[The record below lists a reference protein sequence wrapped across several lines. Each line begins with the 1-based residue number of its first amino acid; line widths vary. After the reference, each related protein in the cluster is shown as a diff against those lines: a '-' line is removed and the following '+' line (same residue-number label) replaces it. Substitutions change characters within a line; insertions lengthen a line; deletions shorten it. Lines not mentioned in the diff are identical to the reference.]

1 MSLHLMQMHD
11 IVLAVASAPFPTAES
26 TPTVT
31 QSGANSAVQVLKSSR
46 DAGALATKQLS
57 YLWDMFTKS
66 DGLFW
71 LILYKS
77 INPLLVVGFACWAM
91 KAGYDWNVS
100 GSKHMKKEQY
110 LSPFLVAIM
119 VANNGMLMSFGI
131 QATNLIPKNINDGI
145 LNTAIKGVTGRQ
157 VIQQGLAASMAAET
171 FANKT
176 RSCIDQKNKAEC
188 KAQAEKDA
196 QAIAEANNPDG
207 NPINPND
214 LAAGE
219 VLKMES
225 GGIFPNAGAIAMQG
239 IRLGMTAAIIGVLTT
254 LSYASHL
261 VFGLIQTMWA
271 GMGLIFLGLHLIP
284 GAWNLKVFFSG
295 FLGISVA
302 IIFNSAW
309 QVSTSI
315 MLASAAEWDPLI
327 LPLLNGFIG
336 PLASLALAYLGITGA
351 FQLIG
356 NSVGGVA
363 RVIRRK

>member
-1 MSLHLMQMHD
+1 MLHEF
-11 IVLAVASAPFPTAES
+11 IIAIAAAPFSGDAA
-26 TPTVT
+26 PTVN
-31 QSGANSAVQVLKSSR
+31 QGGADSAVQVLQSSR

-77 INPLLVVGFACWAM
+77 INPLLVIGFTCWTL
-91 KAGYDWNVS
+91 KATYDWNVS
-100 GSKHMKKEQY
+100 GSKYIKKEQY
-110 LSPFLVAIM
+110 IGPLLVAVMI
-119 VANNGMLMSFGI
+119 ANNGMLMSFSI
-131 QATNLIPKNINDGI
+131 QAVYLIPRSITDGI

-157 VIQQGLAASMAAET
+157 MIQKGLAASSAAEA

-188 KAQAEKDA
+188 EAQAKKDA
-196 QAIAEANNPDG
+196 ESIAEAQNPDG
-207 NPINPND
+207 NPINPVD
-214 LAAGE
+214 LAT
-219 VLKMES
+219 
-225 GGIFPNAGAIAMQG
+225 GGVFRNAGAFAMQG
-239 IRLGMTAAIIGVLTT
+239 IRLGMTAAIIAVLTT

-261 VFGLIQTMWA
+261 IFGLIQTMWA

-284 GAWNLKVFFSG
+284 GSWNLKVFFSG

-302 IIFNSAW
+302 IVFNSAW

-336 PLASLALAYLGITGA
+336 PIASLALAYLGITGA